1 MITEQAVVE
10 KIEKILQDN
19 RELLNRDLSTVAED
33 PQTRIERAVTL
44 IRLNELY
51 EVIEKERP
59 IFKCEKT
66 RDER

>member
-1 MITEQAVVE
+1 MLTEPEVRA
-10 KIEKILQDN
+10 KIEKIIEVN
-19 RELLNRDLSTVAED
+19 RAILTRDLTTVAEH
-33 PQTRIERAVTL
+33 PQARIERAVTL

-66 RDER
+66 RGER